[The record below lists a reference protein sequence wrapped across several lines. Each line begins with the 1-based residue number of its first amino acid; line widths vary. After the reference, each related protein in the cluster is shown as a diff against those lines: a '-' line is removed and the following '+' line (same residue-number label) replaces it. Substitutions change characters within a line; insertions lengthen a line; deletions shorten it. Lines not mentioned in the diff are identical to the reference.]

1 MNKQKLTQG
10 LGFALE
16 LLTNTQP
23 PLNKIRNHQQAVE
36 ALETIKEWAK
46 DAVAQINTLQEEI
59 ERTHQLLDEVGV
71 GHPEWDLP
79 GRVVLMSFWMKNTPA
94 NARMLAA
101 LEVVEPHFSK
111 MAEQLNQQVA
121 QHGYPAGYDAKQANW
136 LNYVVNELQTLA
148 KWQSPPPNVP
158 EKALVKI
165 RVTGPVR
172 IMECPDWIK
181 VELRAANYRTAVRI

>member
-1 MNKQKLTQG
+1 MDITTILAKIFCFLTQINHHSLTYERERIQMNKQKLTQG

-46 DAVAQINTLQEEI
+46 DAAKSTLQEEI
-59 ERTHQLLDEVGV
+59 ERTHQLFMVGV

-101 LEVVEPHFSK
+101 LEVVEPHFTK
-111 MAEQLNQQVA
+111 ITENLNQQVA
-121 QHGYPAGYDAKQANW
+121 QHGLRCGYRGA
-136 LNYVVNELQTLA
+136 
-148 KWQSPPPNVP
+148 
-158 EKALVKI
+158 
-165 RVTGPVR
+165 RG
-172 IMECPDWIK
+172 
-181 VELRAANYRTAVRI
+181 